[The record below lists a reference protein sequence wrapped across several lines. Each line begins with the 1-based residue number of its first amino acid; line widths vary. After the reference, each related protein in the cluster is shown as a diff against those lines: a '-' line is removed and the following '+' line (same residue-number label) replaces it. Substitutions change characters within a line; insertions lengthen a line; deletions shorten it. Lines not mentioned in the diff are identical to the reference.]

1 MTTCSEF
8 LFLFWGKICHFLLGR
23 KDWQTFLKKKS
34 VQIRLN
40 FFSFPRVNVFFQI
53 FENSGFFGDFVWDFF
68 SCEILI
74 LKFPFLKKILLNFLY
89 SKND

>member
-23 KDWQTFLKKKS
+23 KDWQMFLKKKKS

-40 FFSFPRVNVFFQI
+40 FFFFSEGE
-53 FENSGFFGDFVWDFF
+53 FFFSKFSENSGFFWGFF
-68 SCEILI
+68 FLV
-74 LKFPFLKKILLNFLY
+74 KF
-89 SKND
+89 